1 MSVFKGFRVNKSTLP
16 RLAGLKQGPPFYLK
30 SLLQIGN
37 QKKYSQELN
46 FIYLLNKWMEGS
58 NENIKNEENVK
69 KMQVGLPGKELFK
82 LRMEL

>member
-37 QKKYSQELN
+37 QKKYSQ
-46 FIYLLNKWMEGS
+46 
-58 NENIKNEENVK
+58 
-69 KMQVGLPGKELFK
+69 
-82 LRMEL
+82 